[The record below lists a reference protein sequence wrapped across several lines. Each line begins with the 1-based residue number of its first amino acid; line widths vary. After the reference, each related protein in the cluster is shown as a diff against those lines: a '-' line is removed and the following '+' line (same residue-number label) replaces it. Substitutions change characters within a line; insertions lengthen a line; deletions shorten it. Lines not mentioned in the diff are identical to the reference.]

1 MELEI
6 ESRNVDM
13 TPRWKTEI
21 ESRMA
26 DLQRRYEDLI
36 YGRVTLTKNPH
47 HKKLANVA
55 EALIVVT
62 LPGRQT
68 MTARKEDKTF
78 EEAIRTAF
86 DAMAIELRKYYEKR
100 GHTEVRTAPVPPLR
114 GVICKLFPIE
124 GYGFILK
131 EGGGEVYFHKHALQ
145 GLTFGE
151 LTDGTDVAFNV
162 EEGEKGPQAPVCR
175 RVNETLMGG
184 TPPTQSMAAQRNDSR
199 NWPRPSPNGA
209 RAKRKRTDASSQKCR
224 GEVLHAHV
232 RL

>member
-1 MELEI
+1 MELEV
-6 ESRNVDM
+6 ESRNVGM

-26 DLQRRYEDLI
+26 DLQQRHQDLI
-36 YGRVTLTKNPH
+36 HGRVTLTKNLH

-86 DAMAIELRKYYEKR
+86 DAMAIELRKRRDKR
-100 GHTEVRTAPVPPLR
+100 GRTEVRTSPIPPLQ
-114 GVICKLFPIE
+114 GVICKLFPKK

-145 GLTFGE
+145 GLTFEE
-151 LTDGTDVAFNV
+151 LNDGTEVVFNL
-162 EEGEKGPQAPVCR
+162 EEGEKGPQATTVH
-175 RVNETLMGG
+175 
-184 TPPTQSMAAQRNDSR
+184 
-199 NWPRPSPNGA
+199 RPSPIIP
-209 RAKRKRTDASSQKCR
+209 
-224 GEVLHAHV
+224 
-232 RL
+232 